1 MSRSPSDAIIV
12 DMFGT
17 PRVTLGRRAGLASAA
32 LTIAMLGTTLPTPPY
47 DLYRTVTDHR
57 CR

>member
-1 MSRSPSDAIIV
+1 
-12 DMFGT
+12 MFGT
-17 PRVTLGRRAGLASAA
+17 PRVTLRRRAGLASAAFA

-57 CR
+57 CG